1 MFKKKTGKHA
11 STDTFSLQ
19 TEISKNSPLTAAPA
33 ERYAFSLHDALGSL
47 DDEEWYVKRL
57 EELSNIIDE
66 TAGNYVD
73 REIVSAMEAALKD
86 LSKQRG
92 EHVSTIT
99 NAEQVE
105 ESEADGLSDSIED
118 LLIKLAQ
125 AKHRHAN
132 ITKKG
137 AR

>member
-57 EELSNIIDE
+57 SELSNIIDE
-66 TAGNYVD
+66 TAGNYVIEK
-73 REIVSAMEAALKD
+73 REVSSSDTLHLRAAPGGG
-86 LSKQRG
+86 SA
-92 EHVSTIT
+92 VSFK
-99 NAEQVE
+99 
-105 ESEADGLSDSIED
+105 
-118 LLIKLAQ
+118 LLQ
-125 AKHRHAN
+125 
-132 ITKKG
+132 
-137 AR
+137 